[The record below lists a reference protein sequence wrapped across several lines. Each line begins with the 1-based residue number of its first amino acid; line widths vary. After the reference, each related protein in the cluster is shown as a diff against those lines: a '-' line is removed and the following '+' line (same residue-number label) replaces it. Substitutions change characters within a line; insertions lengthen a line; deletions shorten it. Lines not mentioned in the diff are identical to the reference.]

1 MKNKGLRFTILLLIA
16 LGWIILMRNMTTPLN
31 QSSILSFEFIG
42 TAANA
47 EIFLN
52 NLETL
57 GHTELMKLSIYL
69 DFIFPLLY
77 GAAFF
82 YGSAWA
88 CGRLANDHPLNKFRI
103 LSNMAVIAVACD
115 FLENLALLQLI
126 NSGPDDTYA
135 GAAFIFAGIKFLLL
149 TIILL
154 HFLVTVII
162 TAKEKQKAEP
172 EL

>member
-1 MKNKGLRFTILLLIA
+1 MKNKGLRFTILLLITI
-16 LGWIILMRNMTTPLN
+16 GWIILMRNMTFPLN
-31 QSSILSFEFIG
+31 QGSILTFEFIG

-52 NLETL
+52 NLKSL
-57 GHTELMKLSIYL
+57 GHTELMTLSIYL

-77 GAAFF
+77 GATFF

-88 CGRLANDHPLNKFRI
+88 CSRLQKDHPLNKFRV
-103 LSNMAVIAVACD
+103 LSSITLIAVACD
-115 FLENLALLQLI
+115 FLENISLLQLI

-149 TIILL
+149 TIVLL
-154 HFLVTVII
+154 HFLVTILI
-162 TAKEKQKAEP
+162 SAIGKQNS
-172 EL
+172 